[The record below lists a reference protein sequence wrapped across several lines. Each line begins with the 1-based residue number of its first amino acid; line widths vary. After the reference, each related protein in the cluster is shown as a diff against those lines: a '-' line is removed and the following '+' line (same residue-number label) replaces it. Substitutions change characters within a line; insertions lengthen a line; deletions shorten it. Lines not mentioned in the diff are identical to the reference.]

1 MASALDKLRE
11 HTAALQA
18 VAAAARDIQK
28 ELEPIRSD
36 LHPAVEKLRE
46 LNREIEKRRHDVLG
60 AALVWSVVGGV
71 LGGLTG
77 GLLLWILG
85 R

>member
-11 HTAALQA
+11 HTVALEA
-18 VAAAARDIQK
+18 VAAAARDIRQ
-28 ELEPIRSD
+28 EVEPVRRD

-46 LNREIEKRRHDVLG
+46 LNKEIERRRHDVVG
-60 AALVWSVVGGV
+60 AAFGWSVVGGV